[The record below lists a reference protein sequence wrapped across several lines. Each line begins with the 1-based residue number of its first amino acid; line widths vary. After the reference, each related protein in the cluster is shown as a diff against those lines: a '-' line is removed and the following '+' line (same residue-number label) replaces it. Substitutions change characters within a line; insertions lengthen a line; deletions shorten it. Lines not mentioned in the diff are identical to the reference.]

1 MPRTLRL
8 AKQKY
13 QQDEAE
19 FSIAREPDIAFKWHF
34 SFTEHFLRCAMCQ
47 FSKINTEKI
56 IETHSA
62 CFVYPLKERKWC
74 VDRPQPHLALSP
86 WGGLAGAAEPL
97 CHGYETQYSLPDA
110 AGIEGGSKGQKCS
123 PSLLFFPEGGI
134 GLGSEESRGWTA
146 CWLAGLLLS
155 LLGGLS

>member
-1 MPRTLRL
+1 MHNSLDLHQLANSGETLVPRTLRL

-56 IETHSA
+56 IETQSA
-62 CFVYPLKERKWC
+62 CFVYPLKERKVVC
-74 VDRPQPHLALSP
+74 GQTT
-86 WGGLAGAAEPL
+86 AEFGP
-97 CHGYETQYSLPDA
+97 ESL
-110 AGIEGGSKGQKCS
+110 G
-123 PSLLFFPEGGI
+123 
-134 GLGSEESRGWTA
+134 RA
-146 CWLAGLLLS
+146 C
-155 LLGGLS
+155 